1 MPRGRPRRS
10 AVEEEE
16 DSDSDF
22 TFTQSQNRSQNKSKV
37 KKVPEHVNVDK
48 YVTKTVKMLLP
59 YAVLKHPVK
68 RAELTNNAMDGYQP
82 VAATVLE
89 GAKEVLNDIYQL
101 DLVELSESKVKQ
113 YICVATQPALT
124 EEECTEDQ
132 LSEMGVLFVILAYIY
147 MKGGEVADLTLY
159 TYLARFDIL
168 LDQKH
173 HKVFGDVK
181 HMIQDVFTKKKYL
194 KFTKMTSEGSNIE
207 K

>member
-1 MPRGRPRRS
+1 MPRGRPRRL

-22 TFTQSQNRSQNKSKV
+22 TFNQSQNRSQNKSKV
-37 KKVPEHVNVDK
+37 KKVPEHVNVNK
-48 YVTKTVKMLLP
+48 YADKTVKMLLP
-59 YAVLKHPVK
+59 YAVSKHAVK
-68 RAELTNNAMDGYQP
+68 RAELTNHCMDGYQP

-89 GAKEVLNDIYQL
+89 EAKEVLNNIYQL

-113 YICVATQPALT
+113 YICVATQPAFT

-159 TYLARFDIL
+159 TYLTRFDIL

-173 HKVFGDVK
+173 HNVFGDVK
-181 HMIQDVFTKKKYL
+181 HMIQDVFTKQKYL